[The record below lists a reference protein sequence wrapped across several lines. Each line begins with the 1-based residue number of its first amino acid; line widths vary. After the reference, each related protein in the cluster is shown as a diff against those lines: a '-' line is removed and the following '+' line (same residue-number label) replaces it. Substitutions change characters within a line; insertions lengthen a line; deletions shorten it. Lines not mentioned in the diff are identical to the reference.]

1 MYINIVIFIL
11 CTGIQGSKA
20 LPCCSS
26 AKPAESTSK
35 VMVSKCTIVET
46 RPCCQLRC
54 LVGLKCSSG
63 SVTVKTEAGKLASRL
78 TDCAEFIAKLIKFI
92 EKTFRY
98 TNENMYVFI
107 LILLVLFVAVK
118 FTRGC

>member
-1 MYINIVIFIL
+1 MYIDIVIFIL
-11 CTGIQGSKA
+11 CAGIQGSKA
-20 LPCCSS
+20 LSCCSS
-26 AKPAESTSK
+26 AKPAESTSE
-35 VMVSKCTIVET
+35 VMVSECATVET
-46 RPCCQLRC
+46 CPCCQLRC

-92 EKTFRY
+92 EKSFRY
-98 TNENMYVFI
+98 TNESRYVFI
-107 LILLVLFVAVK
+107 LMLLVLFVVVK

>member
-1 MYINIVIFIL
+1 MYIDIVILIR
-11 CTGIQGSKA
+11 CTDTQGSKA

-26 AKPAESTSK
+26 AKPAESTSE
-35 VMVSKCTIVET
+35 VMVSECATVET
-46 RPCCQLRC
+46 RPCCQLRY

-92 EKTFRY
+92 EKSFRY
-98 TNENMYVFI
+98 TNESMYVFI